1 MKKVHHYISKL
12 HLVESTKKCSAEH
25 TQKKSGANFTPFC
38 ILGEPPSP
46 NSIVSVWS
54 QGGLG
59 GKLSC
64 RCAARR
70 VTQRKKREK
79 KARVERLPSVNVGR
93 IKTGSCLEGLDA
105 DEAEE
110 DDDDV

>member
-1 MKKVHHYISKL
+1 MQCRAHKKKWREFYSLL
-12 HLVESTKKCSAEH
+12 HF
-25 TQKKSGANFTPFC
+25 GRTP
-38 ILGEPPSP
+38 IPP
-46 NSIVSVWS
+46 NSIVSAWS

-64 RCAARR
+64 RCATRR
-70 VTQRKKREK
+70 VTQRKKREKK